1 MITFKDAEKAWEYLR
16 DTADE
21 AATKASNYDAVKEYQ
36 KCIKADIMAK
46 HSNLAVNAQER
57 EAHSSQEYKDHL
69 KAIEQAQF
77 EHLKLQ
83 FLRDAA
89 KTKVSLF
96 QTMAKM
102 ENL

>member
-21 AATKASNYDAVKEYQ
+21 AASKASNYEAVEEYR
-36 KCIKADIMAK
+36 KCVKADIMAK
-46 HSNLAVNAQER
+46 FNNLPVNAQER
-57 EAHSSQEYKDHL
+57 EAYSSQEYKDHL
-69 KAIEQAQF
+69 KAIEQAHF

-83 FLRDAA
+83 YLREAA

-102 ENL
+102 ENI